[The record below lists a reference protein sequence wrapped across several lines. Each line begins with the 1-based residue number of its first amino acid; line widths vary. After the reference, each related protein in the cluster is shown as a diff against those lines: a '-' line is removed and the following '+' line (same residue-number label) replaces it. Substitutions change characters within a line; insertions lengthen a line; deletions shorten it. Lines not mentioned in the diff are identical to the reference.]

1 MKKLLALIS
10 VAFGFALIAS
20 TVTASADLKQ
30 DAINSNDPSILV
42 KYLDTTKAGKELDIS
57 DAKYTDNNY
66 LVLSFSK
73 KPKIKSNSQR
83 ERLARNFQEIM
94 NEVPNSFVKKGIA
107 FFNGGDDGANLILA
121 FSKAKIA
128 KHNYYG
134 KVKEDTAKD
143 FSTGATAF
151 YIEPNYSEKTDGEIT
166 SGPETQGPKYGSDDE
181 TLIEMIQDVTE

>member
-10 VAFGFALIAS
+10 VAFGFDLIAS

-30 DAINSNDPSILV
+30 DAINSNDPSTLV

-94 NEVPNSFVKKGIA
+94 NEVPNSFVKNGIS
-107 FFNGGDDGANLILA
+107 FFNGWA
-121 FSKAKIA
+121 
-128 KHNYYG
+128 
-134 KVKEDTAKD
+134 
-143 FSTGATAF
+143 
-151 YIEPNYSEKTDGEIT
+151 
-166 SGPETQGPKYGSDDE
+166 
-181 TLIEMIQDVTE
+181 